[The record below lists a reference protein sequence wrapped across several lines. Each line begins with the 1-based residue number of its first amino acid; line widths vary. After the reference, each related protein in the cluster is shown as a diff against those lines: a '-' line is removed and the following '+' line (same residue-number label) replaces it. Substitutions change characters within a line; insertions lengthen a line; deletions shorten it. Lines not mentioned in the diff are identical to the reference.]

1 MERAMIP
8 RYRAWDKIHKTMH
21 EVDDIVSIDFEK
33 KQIYVKTLFF
43 DQLNHYDFDDVVLM
57 QSTGFR
63 DKNDKEIFEGDVL
76 KVTNLSSWLE
86 VVSFNEDKAM
96 FVSKEI
102 KREVE
107 ETPLYDLFNT
117 DIFEVEIV
125 GNIWED
131 GELLDVENTEEN

>member
-63 DKNDKEIFEGDVL
+63 DKNGKEIFEGDVL

-96 FVSKEI
+96 FVSKET
-102 KREVE
+102 KRKVE

-117 DIFEVEIV
+117 DIFEVEII
-125 GNIWED
+125 GNIYTNPGLAE
-131 GELLDVENTEEN
+131 VNS